1 MEVSS
6 PEGGEPPQQAF
17 LLLFNLAIA
26 QPSTGVIVAC
36 VVVLLLFMASALM
49 SGSEV
54 AYFSLS
60 ARDIDEIDQDKE
72 STSERILNLLSKP
85 RYLLATI
92 LIANNLVNVAIIV
105 LSYFILTSLL
115 DAVAYAELIAVLQV
129 GVLTV
134 LLVLF
139 GEVIPKVYAT
149 KYGMRLAVLMSG
161 PLLFLRTTFKPFST
175 VLVRSGSYLENRL
188 KRNNH
193 NDFDPEELEKAIDL
207 TSGQRSSDDEIKMLK
222 GIIKFGNIQVKQ
234 IMRSRMDM
242 IAVEESTGFDE
253 LLALIQDAGYS
264 RIPVYKENLD
274 HIEGILYVKDLLSFL
289 DKTDEFHWQK
299 LIRPANFVPAAKKID
314 DLLKEM
320 QEMRVHL
327 VVAVDEY
334 GGTAGLVTLE
344 DILEEVIG
352 EIKDEYDL
360 LEEIHYEKL
369 DSHNYIFEG
378 RTMIQDM
385 CKVLNIREDSFDDA
399 RGDADSM
406 AGLVLEMAGQIPDEG
421 TILTYDKY
429 QFTVVTVSTN
439 RIEKIK
445 ITIHEDVLQ
454 DS

>member
-1 MEVSS
+1 MEISN
-6 PEGGEPPQQAF
+6 PEGGEPPQQAL
-17 LLLFNLAIA
+17 LLLFNLAAI

-36 VVVLLLFMASALM
+36 IVVLFLFMASALM

-54 AYFSLS
+54 AFFSLS
-60 ARDIDEIDQDKE
+60 ARDIDDIDQQQE
-72 STSERILNLLSKP
+72 NTSERILNLLSKP

-92 LIANNLVNVAIIV
+92 LIANNLVNVSIIV

-115 DAVAYAELIAVLQV
+115 DADIYGQLIAMLQV
-129 GVLTV
+129 GVLTI

-149 KYGMRLAVLMSG
+149 KYSLRIAVLMSA
-161 PLLFLRTTFKPFST
+161 PLLVLRSIFQPFSA
-175 VLVRSGSYLENRL
+175 VLVKSGSYLERRL
-188 KRNNH
+188 KRNSNS
-193 NDFDPEELEKAIDL
+193 DFNPDELEMAIDL
-207 TSGQRSSDDEIKMLK
+207 TSGHRTNDDEIKMLK
-222 GIIKFGNIQVKQ
+222 GIVKFGNIQVKQ

-242 IAVEESTGFDE
+242 VAVELDTNFSE
-253 LLALIQDAGYS
+253 LIATIQDAGYS

-274 HIEGILYVKDLLSFL
+274 HIEGILYVKDLLSYL
-289 DKTDEFHWQK
+289 DKDDDFKWQT
-299 LIRPANFVPAAKKID
+299 LIRQANFVPAAKKID

-334 GGTAGLVTLE
+334 GGTAGVVTLE

-385 CKVLNIREDSFDDA
+385 CKVLNIREDTFAEA
-399 RGDADSM
+399 RGDADSL

-421 TILTYDKY
+421 TMLTYDRYK
-429 QFTVVTVSTN
+429 FTVITVSTN

-445 ITIHEDVLQ
+445 ITIHEDALQ
-454 DS
+454 GS

>member
-17 LLLFNLAIA
+17 LLLFNLAIS
-26 QPSTGVIVAC
+26 QPSTGVILAC
-36 VVVLLLFMASALM
+36 IIVLLLFIASALM

-54 AYFSLS
+54 AFFSLS
-60 ARDIDEIDQDKE
+60 ARDIDDIDQKQE
-72 STSERILNLLSKP
+72 RTSERILNLLSKP

-92 LIANNLVNVAIIV
+92 LIANNLVNVSIIV
-105 LSYFILTSLL
+105 LSYFILTSLF
-115 DAVAYAELIAVLQV
+115 DATLYGQLIAVLQV

-149 KYGMRLAVLMSG
+149 KYGLRLAVIMSA
-161 PLLFLRTTFKPFST
+161 PLLLLRSLFQPFSM
-175 VLVRSGSYLENRL
+175 VLVKSGSYLERRL
-188 KRNNH
+188 KRNSNS
-193 NDFDPEELEKAIDL
+193 DFDPEELEMAIDL
-207 TSGQRSSDDEIKMLK
+207 TSGQRTNDDEIKMLK
-222 GIIKFGNIQVKQ
+222 GIVKFGNIQVKQ

-242 IAVEESTGFDE
+242 IAVEVDTDFNE
-253 LLALIQDAGYS
+253 LIAIIQDAEYS
-264 RIPVYKENLD
+264 RIPIYKENLD
-274 HIEGILYVKDLLSFL
+274 HIEGILYVKDLLSYL
-289 DKTDEFHWQK
+289 DKDDQFKWQS
-299 LIRPANFVPAAKKID
+299 LVRSANFVPATKKID

-378 RTMIQDM
+378 RTLIQDM
-385 CKVLNIREDSFDDA
+385 CKVLNIREDTFADA

-406 AGLVLEMAGQIPDEG
+406 AGLILEMAGQIPEEG
-421 TILTYDKY
+421 TMLTYDRYK
-429 QFTVVTVSTN
+429 FTVVTVSTN